1 MKDWDIRIALCHQLR
16 DEHAGQVD
24 TLLIEE
30 MGICQGSARIDVAV
44 LNGVISGFEIKS
56 PSDTLLRLPNQR
68 DAYNRVFDYVT
79 IVTSAKYLEAIDK
92 VVPAWWGLKQ
102 ACCGPE
108 GQVLLVNERDA
119 QRNDSLDPYALAE
132 LLWKEE
138 VLAILEFYGAAKGV
152 KSKPRRFAWERL
164 VDVVPMPELAEVV
177 RVQVKKRALWQ
188 QHLLPVRT
196 ADQAPA

>member
-1 MKDWDIRIALCHQLR
+1 MRDWDIRLALCDQLR
-16 DEHAGQVD
+16 SEHAGQDD

-30 MGICQGSARIDVAV
+30 MGVCQGSARIDVAV

-68 DAYNRVFDYVT
+68 DAYNRVFDFVT
-79 IVTSAKYLEAIDK
+79 IVTSAKYLEIIDR
-92 VVPAWWGLKQ
+92 VVPSWWGLKQ
-102 ACCGPE
+102 AALNADGT
-108 GQVLLVNERDA
+108 VLLTNERAA
-119 QRNDSLDPYALAE
+119 QRNEDLDPYALAE

-138 VLAILEFYGAAKGV
+138 VLEILEFYGASKGV

-177 RVQVKKRALWQ
+177 RVQVKKRVLWQ
-188 QHLLPVRT
+188 QHLLPVQLT
-196 ADQAPA
+196 GQALA